1 MQQISD
7 FFVEFPPVSKEEWL
21 TRIAKDLKE
30 KPVKDLY
37 WTVDGIETDPFGHPD
52 DFPTAPTP
60 LSGTPNHWEI
70 CEQVDVSDS
79 VAANTQALEALDFG
93 AESLQFNLHT
103 SNSDTLEQLLQGV
116 HLDYIGLHF
125 SSSEW
130 SKMPPAALL
139 MHLGNL
145 ARVQSL
151 KPSAL
156 HGSINYSP
164 SHHHTVR
171 PDWRYIAELIGMARV
186 GFPEFGVIGLSVH
199 QEAKTVDEELTD
211 LLRQGN
217 TCIKNLLERGVEPA
231 ETARQ
236 IRFNIQI
243 GKSYFLE
250 IAKLRAFN
258 MLWMN
263 VLKAWNTEP
272 VHAVISV
279 GFRSEVYTDDLYTNM
294 IRATTMS
301 MSAVLGGAARLTV
314 LPYDAGRE
322 QSASYPQAFARRI
335 ARNVQHL
342 LKLESYFDAVPDPAA
357 GSYYIEKLT
366 QQIAAK
372 TWESFQKTA

>member
-1 MQQISD
+1 MQQVTD
-7 FFVEFPPVSKEEWL
+7 FFAEFPPVTKDEWL
-21 TRIAKDLKE
+21 ARIAKDLKD
-30 KPVKDLY
+30 KPIQDLY
-37 WTVDGIETDPFGHPD
+37 WTVEGIETDPFGHPD
-52 DFPTAPTP
+52 DFPVPPTP
-60 LSGTPNHWEI
+60 LSATANHWEI
-70 CEQVDVSDS
+70 CEQVDCADP
-79 VAANTQALEALDFG
+79 AEANTQALEALTFG

-103 SNSDTLEQLLQGV
+103 SNSDTLEQALQGI

-125 SSSEW
+125 SSKSW

-139 MHLGNL
+139 MHLGNV
-145 ARVQSL
+145 ARAQGI
-151 KPSAL
+151 KPSSL
-156 HGSINYSP
+156 RGSIHYSP
-164 SHHHTVR
+164 SHHHTVH

-186 GFPEFGVIGLSVH
+186 DFPNFGVIGLSAH
-199 QEAKTVDEELTD
+199 PEAKTVVEELSD
-211 LLRQGN
+211 LLHQAN
-217 TCIKNLLERGVEPA
+217 TCLEKLSERGVEPA

-258 MLWMN
+258 LLWMN
-263 VLKAWNTEP
+263 VLKAWNTDP
-272 VHAVISV
+272 VHTVVSV
-279 GFRSEVYTDDLYTNM
+279 EFRPEVYTDDLYTNM

-366 QQIAAK
+366 QQIASK
-372 TWESFQKTA
+372 VWESFQQPA